1 MRWIPFLAAL
11 GLGLGCRAPK
21 PSTNATPA
29 ACQGLTGASV
39 PFDTARVRA
48 LVGTYDLAL
57 VDTFNV
63 PRNRSVRVGRLKL
76 WAQDSTRSL
85 RGPFGRMRPG
95 RGLER
100 PIAGSFRTTPPDTSQ
115 WGRRFASEDL
125 DRPGVIWTNHRL
137 RMGDYDVLDGTGNDL
152 LVREVYRDGF
162 SGWWITDFGIAI
174 VLDPKGGTYKPGGY
188 FCARRVG

>member
-1 MRWIPFLAAL
+1 MAALL
-11 GLGLGCRAPK
+11 GLGVAGCHSTK
-21 PSTNATPA
+21 PSTGVTPA
-29 ACQGLTGASV
+29 ACQGLTGPSV
-39 PFDTARVRA
+39 PFDTARVRE
-48 LVGTYDLAL
+48 LVGTYELAL

-76 WAQDSTRSL
+76 WEQDSIRSL
-85 RGPFGRMRPG
+85 RGPFGRLPPG

-115 WGRRFASEDL
+115 WGRRFANEDL
-125 DRPGVIWTNHRL
+125 DRPGVIWTNRRL

-152 LVREVYRDGF
+152 LVREVYRNGF
-162 SGWWITDFGIAI
+162 GGWWITDFGIAI

-188 FCARRVG
+188 FCARRIG